1 MLIFPSP
8 KFGCSTTS
16 ANPWIS
22 FAGQHGETGVID
34 IPKGCLEFNVEVSGA
49 RKMSEKKCSV
59 LEYISEKIKLI
70 YYSVNIKGLIILCV
84 NIRLND
90 LSIILSLQTIQCTS
104 RFLWSSLCVTFN
116 PVVVEEIV

>member
-59 LEYISEKIKLI
+59 LEYISEKIKVI
-70 YYSVNIKGLIILCV
+70 YNCIIL
-84 NIRLND
+84 LT
-90 LSIILSLQTIQCTS
+90 LKA
-104 RFLWSSLCVTFN
+104 
-116 PVVVEEIV
+116 